1 MKTAI
6 VKTTKV
12 AVLTAI
18 SLFAASTHAVSQ
30 DKPHKSATWNSDSD
44 TIIISP
50 WDNNIVLDLR
60 TMPNG
65 DSLERVIK
73 KSLHNFYFN
82 SDSISQEI
90 NRAMAGMW
98 VNLDSLNDQI
108 TLPEMQ
114 FFSDDSDFVM
124 EEDTVSGPHKQEI
137 EVEQF
142 DSSNPKEMQE
152 MLKKLEVEGKL
163 PQKGEY
169 SGLKVYRITRG
180 DSSEQKVYLQ
190 PKGKVQWIDAATG
203 KPVKD
208 GHYGYFFNP
217 KGKKHV
223 MVLSR
228 DGMTKSGK
236 QGDCKT
242 EKIIVNSKGGRQ
254 IKIIITDKDSTNA
267 IGPKSKSYV
276 VMVNSNSDKNKVKK
290 IVMKKMESTIVVSE
304 PSNKELAMLE
314 KGGFKKE
321 KGDKKI
327 PDDSLSIGLE
337 SSESTNNLTL
347 AFTTATSGKLTVKI
361 AGEEG
366 KVLVNDTQSISGS
379 FKKSYK
385 LDKPTGDYFLQ
396 LVFDGKRITRKI
408 SIK

>member
-12 AVLTAI
+12 AVLATI
-18 SLFAASTHAVSQ
+18 SLFAASTQAVSQ
-30 DKPHKSATWNSDSD
+30 DQPQKSATWNSDSD

-50 WDNNIVLDLR
+50 WDNDIVLDLR
-60 TMPNG
+60 NIPNG

-98 VNLDSLNDQI
+98 VSLDSLNDHM

-114 FFSDDSDFVM
+114 LFSDDSDFFM
-124 EEDTVSGPHKQEI
+124 EEDTVSGPHKQQI

-169 SGLKVYRITRG
+169 SGLKVYKITRG
-180 DSSEQKVYLQ
+180 DSSEQKVFLQ
-190 PKGKVQWIDAATG
+190 PQGKEEWIDAATG

-223 MVLSR
+223 MVFSR
-228 DGMTKSGK
+228 AGITKSGK
-236 QGDCKT
+236 EGNCKT
-242 EKIIVNSKGGRQ
+242 EKIIVNSKGDKQ

-267 IGPKSKSYV
+267 FGPKSKSYV
-276 VMVNSNSDKNKVKK
+276 VMVNPKSDKKKVKK
-290 IVMKKMESTIVVSE
+290 IVMKKMESTIVVSD
-304 PSNKELAMLE
+304 PSNKEIDMLE

-321 KGDKKI
+321 KSDKKI
-327 PDDSLSIGLE
+327 PAGSLSIGLE

-347 AFTTATSGKLTVKI
+347 AFTPAVSGKLTVKI

-366 KVLVNDTQSISGS
+366 KILVNDTQSISGI

-396 LVFDGKRITRKI
+396 LVFDGRSTIRKI
-408 SIK
+408 VIK